1 MRQLR
6 LLLCILVYTVYCA
19 LLGAS
24 MEEVFAGVEHTGAL
38 VMDIEGSVLQVSSS
52 TSEHRLRRWSC

>member
-1 MRQLR
+1 
-6 LLLCILVYTVYCA
+6 
-19 LLGAS
+19 

-52 TSEHRLRRWSC
+52 REQNRLQVAVH

>member
-1 MRQLR
+1 MLR
-6 LLLCILVYTVYCA
+6 LEAGILVYCA